1 MVYNFIDYNGYL
13 RYLLAQISEG
23 IGNKKGDAFWN
34 DYFSRLE
41 QIKLKTPIIYKHIIG
56 MVFADTYRI
65 YCYIKDFLSLSKEEE
80 EVFEFI
86 SSVRN
91 IEDLFEV
98 LKNNK
103 LSLSDL
109 IENSV
114 AFALKDDYEKS
125 LCYTASDLD
134 FAAKFNPFT
143 YIENDSIFNEYPLES
158 FVSQYKE
165 LLKESEQLDE
175 KYDEENHPEENNERV
190 EIESE
195 IEGVVENLRCQLL
208 IMSYNN
214 YDGFK
219 KMMLAMINIFY
230 KVTKAE
236 AISCPELL
244 EQIDYRILKLV
255 EENTVADIVDEFIG
269 DDDLMYLLIDDFL
282 SITSDQYEI
291 DEEEIEDCFEN
302 NVRDDVKRK
311 LMQKD

>member
-125 LCYTASDLD
+125 LCYTASDL
-134 FAAKFNPFT
+134 
-143 YIENDSIFNEYPLES
+143 
-158 FVSQYKE
+158 
-165 LLKESEQLDE
+165 
-175 KYDEENHPEENNERV
+175 
-190 EIESE
+190 
-195 IEGVVENLRCQLL
+195 
-208 IMSYNN
+208 
-214 YDGFK
+214 
-219 KMMLAMINIFY
+219 
-230 KVTKAE
+230 
-236 AISCPELL
+236 
-244 EQIDYRILKLV
+244 
-255 EENTVADIVDEFIG
+255 ENTVADIVDEFIG

-282 SITSDQYEI
+282 SITSGQYEI
-291 DEEEIEDCFEN
+291 DEEEVEDCFEN

>member
-65 YCYIKDFLSLSKEEE
+65 YCYIKDFLTLSKEEE

-103 LSLSDL
+103 LSL
-109 IENSV
+109 
-114 AFALKDDYEKS
+114 
-125 LCYTASDLD
+125 SDLD

-282 SITSDQYEI
+282 SITSGQYEI

>member
-1 MVYNFIDYNGYL
+1 M
-13 RYLLAQISEG
+13 
-23 IGNKKGDAFWN
+23 
-34 DYFSRLE
+34 
-41 QIKLKTPIIYKHIIG
+41 
-56 MVFADTYRI
+56 
-65 YCYIKDFLSLSKEEE
+65 
-80 EVFEFI
+80 
-86 SSVRN
+86 
-91 IEDLFEV
+91 
-98 LKNNK
+98 
-103 LSLSDL
+103 
-109 IENSV
+109 
-114 AFALKDDYEKS
+114 
-125 LCYTASDLD
+125 
-134 FAAKFNPFT
+134 
-143 YIENDSIFNEYPLES
+143 
-158 FVSQYKE
+158 SQYKE

-282 SITSDQYEI
+282 SITSGQYEI
-291 DEEEIEDCFEN
+291 DEEEVEDCFEN

>member
-23 IGNKKGDAFWN
+23 IENKKGNAFWN

-41 QIKLKTPIIYKHIIG
+41 QIKLQTPMIYKHIIG
-56 MVFADTYRI
+56 LAFADTYRI
-65 YCYIKDFLSLSKEEE
+65 YCYINDFLSLSKEEE
-80 EVFEFI
+80 KVFNFI
-86 SSVRN
+86 LN
-91 IEDLFEV
+91 INDIEDLFQI
-98 LKNNK
+98 LKRNE

-125 LCYTASDLD
+125 LCYISSDLD

-143 YIENDSIFNEYPLES
+143 YIENDSIFNEYPIES
-158 FVSQYKE
+158 FVSQYKK
-165 LLKESEQLDE
+165 LLKELEEIDE
-175 KYDEENHPEENNERV
+175 EYDEENSLEKNNEKI
-190 EIESE
+190 EIQSE
-195 IEGVVENLRCQLL
+195 IEGIVESLRCQLL

-219 KMMLAMINIFY
+219 KMMLTMVNVFY

-236 AISCPELL
+236 EISCPDLL

-255 EENTVADIVDEFIG
+255 EENTIADIIDEFIG

-282 SITSDQYEI
+282 SITSGQYEI
-291 DEEEIEDCFEN
+291 DEEEVENCFEN
-302 NVRDDVKRK
+302 NVRDDVKKK

>member
-65 YCYIKDFLSLSKEEE
+65 YCYIKDFLTLSKEEE

-125 LCYTASDLD
+125 LCYTSSDLD

-165 LLKESEQLDE
+165 LLKE
-175 KYDEENHPEENNERV
+175 
-190 EIESE
+190 
-195 IEGVVENLRCQLL
+195 
-208 IMSYNN
+208 
-214 YDGFK
+214 
-219 KMMLAMINIFY
+219 
-230 KVTKAE
+230 
-236 AISCPELL
+236 
-244 EQIDYRILKLV
+244 
-255 EENTVADIVDEFIG
+255 
-269 DDDLMYLLIDDFL
+269 
-282 SITSDQYEI
+282 
-291 DEEEIEDCFEN
+291 
-302 NVRDDVKRK
+302 
-311 LMQKD
+311 